1 MTKFKAKS
9 TLGAGSIHKGGELG
23 MIDALRR
30 RARRANPAVR
40 LGIGDDC
47 ALLRPG
53 AGEDLAITTDFSLE
67 GVHFRRDWHPPES
80 AGHRCLARGLSDL
93 AAMGARPL
101 AALLSLAVPP
111 ELALEGGRSWVDGFL
126 DGFLALADR
135 YNVALIGGDTARSS
149 AGLVLADVVLIGS
162 VKRGRELRRSG
173 ARAGD
178 RIFITGALGGAAA
191 ELLGLE
197 RGPERFRGLTAA
209 GGGHPQ
215 LYPEPRVAVGR
226 KLAGLATAAIDLSDG
241 LSSDLRH
248 ICDESGLAA
257 EVHGFPLHPLALGA
271 EGAGW
276 TPSALGLGLD
286 GGEDYELLFTAAPD
300 AIVPARLAG
309 VPICPIGEMKPRRRG
324 RATIQMRI
332 NGKLEPVAAGG
343 WEHFRRP

>member
-111 ELALEGGRSWVDGFL
+111 ELALDGGRSWVDGFL
-126 DGFLALADR
+126 DGYLALADR
-135 YNVALIGGDTARSS
+135 YNVALSGGDTARSS

-197 RGPERFRGLTAA
+197 RGPERFRGMTAA

-271 EGAGW
+271 EG
-276 TPSALGLGLD
+276 
-286 GGEDYELLFTAAPD
+286 
-300 AIVPARLAG
+300 
-309 VPICPIGEMKPRRRG
+309 
-324 RATIQMRI
+324 
-332 NGKLEPVAAGG
+332 
-343 WEHFRRP
+343 